1 MKESN
6 NTEILDALI
15 YLEQLINDKEILSA
29 LSQNQAVDFHDRL
42 NHLEYILLHS
52 VILSKEAETTD
63 SFDVAKEE
71 REEIERKKTSNF
83 DLKRLVS
90 TLDFFR
96 YKRELF
102 SDDTNLIE
110 EISDEISNMQS
121 EEEAKEY
128 LHQRMQWNW
137 ETSSVNDFM
146 DVVSIFFKRT
156 DR

>member
-63 SFDVAKEE
+63 SFDVAKEK
-71 REEIERKKTSNF
+71 IEGKKASNF

-102 SDDTNLIE
+102 SDNTNLIE